1 MSNLRDVAT
10 APLAGFRHKEIP
22 VPEWGGVKVVMR
34 EPSAAAWLRWREVL
48 KVKGS
53 DEEGEEPEVLSAE
66 EQASR
71 NLNADVTLFI
81 DSFCDTNNQPVFTPN
96 DHDEVANIYGP
107 VHSRLLK
114 QALDLISTPEETQKK

>member
-1 MSNLRDVAT
+1 MSNLREVAT
-10 APLAGFRHKEIP
+10 APLSGFRHKEIT
-22 VPEWGGVKVVMR
+22 VPEWKGAKVVMR
-34 EPSAAAWLRWREVL
+34 EPSAAAWIRWREVL
-48 KVKGS
+48 KIEG
-53 DEEGEEPEVLSAE
+53 EEGEENAALSAE
-66 EQASR
+66 EQAAR

>member
-1 MSNLRDVAT
+1 MSNLREVAT
-10 APLAGFRHKEIP
+10 APLSGFRHKEIT
-22 VPEWGGVKVVMR
+22 VPEWKDAKVVMR

-48 KVKGS
+48 KIEG
-53 DEEGEEPEVLSAE
+53 EEGEENAALSAE
-66 EQASR
+66 EQAAR

-81 DSFCDTNNQPVFTPN
+81 DSFCDTNNQSVFTPN